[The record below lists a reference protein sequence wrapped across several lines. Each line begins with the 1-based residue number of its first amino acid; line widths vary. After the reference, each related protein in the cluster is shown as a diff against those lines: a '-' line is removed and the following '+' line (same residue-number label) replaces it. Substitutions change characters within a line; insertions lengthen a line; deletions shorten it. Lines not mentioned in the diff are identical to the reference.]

1 MNEQEEERQ
10 LKYVY
15 GVLTVLDN
23 KPIMQMLVS
32 DARLTGRDVLDRVI
46 LTEDERKKY
55 ITWQDEKA
63 IVNDLN
69 KKIPIKVEIQEM
81 EIN

>member
-81 EIN
+81 EIS

>member
-1 MNEQEEERQ
+1 M
-10 LKYVY
+10 KYVY

-32 DARLTGRDVLDRVI
+32 DTRLTGRDVLDRVI

-81 EIN
+81 EIS

>member
-1 MNEQEEERQ
+1 M
-10 LKYVY
+10 KYVY

-81 EIN
+81 EIS

>member
-1 MNEQEEERQ
+1 M
-10 LKYVY
+10 KYVY

>member
-1 MNEQEEERQ
+1 MSEQEEERQ

-69 KKIPIKVEIQEM
+69 KKISIKVEIQEM
-81 EIN
+81 EIS

>member
-1 MNEQEEERQ
+1 M
-10 LKYVY
+10 KYVY

-55 ITWQDEKA
+55 TTWQDEKA

-69 KKIPIKVEIQEM
+69 KKIPIKVEIQEV
-81 EIN
+81 EIS